1 MSVSFVG
8 NDLFER
14 LGAVAVN
21 LSRYGHMRMELLRCE
36 LAEERE
42 HLSETALHG
51 ALALLLMFSTIEFVV
66 LLIVAWCWDTRWRL
80 PVIGGIA
87 ALSLVA
93 TIVQMILYGQRR
105 SRSSALFESSMDQF
119 KKDSHLLEELK

>member
-14 LGAVAVN
+14 LSAVAVN
-21 LSRYGHMRMELLRCE
+21 LSRYGHARLELLRCE

-42 HLSETALHG
+42 HLSEMALHG
-51 ALALLLMFSTIEFVV
+51 VVALLLMFSTIEFIV
-66 LLIVAWCWDTRWRL
+66 LLVVAWCWDTQWRL

-87 ALSLVA
+87 ALSLIA
-93 TIVQMILYGQRR
+93 TIAQVVLYSQKR

-119 KKDSHLLEELK
+119 KKDSHILEELR

>member
-1 MSVSFVG
+1 L
-8 NDLFER
+8 N
-14 LGAVAVN
+14 AVAVN
-21 LSRYGHMRMELLRCE
+21 LSRYGHARLELLRCE

-51 ALALLLMFSTIEFVV
+51 VLALLLMFSTMEFVV
-66 LLIVAWCWDTRWRL
+66 LLVVAWCWDTRWRL

-93 TIVQMILYGQRR
+93 TVVQMALYSQRR
-105 SRSSALFESSMDQF
+105 SRSSALFESSVDQF
-119 KKDSHLLEELK
+119 KKDSHLLEELR